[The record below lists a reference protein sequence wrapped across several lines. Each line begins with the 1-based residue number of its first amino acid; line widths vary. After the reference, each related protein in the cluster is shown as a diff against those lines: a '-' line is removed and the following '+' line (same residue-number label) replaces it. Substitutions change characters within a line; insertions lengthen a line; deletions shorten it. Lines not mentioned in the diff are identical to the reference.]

1 MSALA
6 LWLVLS
12 ACLRSTPPVVV
23 GSQGTGT
30 SKIAGIKMGAIIIV
44 FSLCPLKTPPVLPTS
59 GAAGALPRPTTALDK
74 PQPRSSSAAADA
86 TEHCPGA
93 PPDER
98 RSRRSPKFASTS
110 AGTSETRRQQA
121 DRRTTYCGR
130 IGTRFI
136 IPDLVVTSV
145 RATALLHS
153 HFGH

>member
-74 PQPRSSSAAADA
+74 PQPRSSSAAADPLSIA
-86 TEHCPGA
+86 LA
-93 PPDER
+93 PLLTREGVDEAR
-98 RSRRSPKFASTS
+98 NSPQLALGRARLGVSRRT
-110 AGTSETRRQQA
+110 GG
-121 DRRTTYCGR
+121 RRTAG
-130 IGTRFI
+130 
-136 IPDLVVTSV
+136 
-145 RATALLHS
+145 ALAHGS
-153 HFGH
+153 SFQI